1 MSRSLV
7 GSSSTSRFD
16 GLASA
21 CASIRRPRSPPE
33 SLANGVRA
41 CSAENRKSFM

>member
-16 GLASA
+16 AFASA
-21 CASIRRPRSPPE
+21 IASSKRPRSPPD
-33 SLANGVRA
+33 SLPTGVRA
-41 CSAENRKSFM
+41 CSGVNRKSFI